1 MKRFL
6 LSIHILFTVIIAS
19 ATGQDSDVIFIDG
32 SRWEL
37 LGRPICLDSVLYHE
51 LKAVLPENRHIVSS
65 NWDGFTAYWSI
76 QQDMLCLDSIRCEH
90 YNPDSKLVVGERIP
104 PETLL
109 RIFNKYVEGDRIVA
123 GWLTG
128 EVRLATGK
136 VLYYQH
142 MWFERNYEKEII
154 VNIDK
159 GKVSGRKQYH
169 NYVIDGFSF
178 DKFHPK
184 NNEEL
189 RKMFPLHL
197 ERYPELANAKRIL
210 FCIKKARVD
219 AKGYLVDCE
228 VKIVSPGENPRL
240 VSEMA
245 GLLKAYHP
253 WKVSF
258 INGEYQAKGIEGW
271 VFPYMIEK

>member
-6 LSIHILFTVIIAS
+6 LCIHFLFMVIIAS

-178 DKFHPK
+178 DNFHPK
-184 NNEEL
+184 NNDEL

-240 VSEMA
+240 VSEMTE
-245 GLLKAYHP
+245 LLKAYHP

-271 VFPYMIEK
+271 VFPYLIEK